1 MTRLAA
7 RKTVTHEH
15 DDASCLNGQGA
26 SVCLHMA
33 TTVKHV
39 LGIATAALLLGGSP
53 AFAQGTQ
60 VKPPEA
66 VQDPETAP
74 ETPPDTGRPFKP
86 DSLSEPKALPEVIP
100 LDELQ
105 EFGLP
110 EGTIDPET
118 GELLT
123 LTPKE
128 EAAAPIDKPDYSR
141 LPESEERAV
150 RLDALFERLQA
161 EDNSVSANLIAE
173 EIWAIWLDSGSAS
186 VDMLLRRGTAA
197 QKRGNDRLARRM
209 YNHVIEL
216 SPDYAEGWARS
227 ARLALEE
234 DDLSRALSEVT
245 QALILEPRQFYAHW
259 TLGNIFE
266 KIGRTE
272 DAYETY
278 KEAARLYPELLPVKE
293 RLKMMKGSIEGD
305 VL

>member
-1 MTRLAA
+1 M
-7 RKTVTHEH
+7 
-15 DDASCLNGQGA
+15 
-26 SVCLHMA
+26 CLHM
-33 TTVKHV
+33 TNSVKHL
-39 LGIATAALLLGGSP
+39 LGMATAALLLSAAAP
-53 AFAQGTQ
+53 AFAQD
-60 VKPPEA
+60 VRIEPPEA
-66 VQDPETAP
+66 VQDPEVQP
-74 ETPPDTGRPFKP
+74 ETPPETDRPFMP
-86 DSLSEPKALPEVIP
+86 DSLGEPRPLLEIIP
-100 LDELQ
+100 LDEL
-105 EFGLP
+105 EKLGLP

-123 LTPKE
+123 LTPKDLAPKDPAPKD
-128 EAAAPIDKPDYSR
+128 EAAAPIEKPDYSR

-161 EDNSVSANLIAE
+161 EENAQSANLIAE

-234 DDLSRALSEVT
+234 DDLSRALSEAT

-266 KIGRTE
+266 KVGRTE
-272 DAYETY
+272 EAYETY
-278 KEAARLYPELLPVKE
+278 KEANRLYPELKPVKD
-293 RLKMMKGSIEGD
+293 RLEMMKGDIEGD

>member
-1 MTRLAA
+1 M
-7 RKTVTHEH
+7 
-15 DDASCLNGQGA
+15 
-26 SVCLHMA
+26 CLHM
-33 TTVKHV
+33 TNSVKHV
-39 LGIATAALLLGGSP
+39 LGMATAALLLSVAAP
-53 AFAQGTQ
+53 ATAQDTQ
-60 VKPPEA
+60 VEPPEA
-66 VQDPETAP
+66 VQDPEANQAP
-74 ETPPDTGRPFKP
+74 KVTQERKFEP
-86 DSLSEPKALPEVIP
+86 DSLGEPEPPLQIIP
-100 LDELQ
+100 LDEL
-105 EFGLP
+105 EKLGLP

-123 LTPKE
+123 LTPKDLE
-128 EAAAPIDKPDYSR
+128 PKDEAAAPIEKPDYSR

-161 EDNSVSANLIAE
+161 EENAQSANLIAE
-173 EIWAIWLDSGSAS
+173 EIWAIWLDSGSSS

-266 KIGRTE
+266 KVGRTE
-272 DAYETY
+272 EAYETY
-278 KEAARLYPELLPVKE
+278 KEANRLYPELKPVKE
-293 RLKMMKGSIEGD
+293 RLEMMKGDIEGD